1 MTTSPEELRQRTKQF
16 AMRTIRLFRSL
27 PKSEEAR
34 VIGRQ
39 LLRAA
44 TSVAA
49 NYRAVCLARSRADFT
64 AKMGVVLEETDESS
78 FWLELL
84 GDAGIVEKARL
95 TSLMDEAEELVRI
108 FNASIRTARHK
119 N

>member
-1 MTTSPEELRQRTKQF
+1 MRQRTKQF
-16 AMRTIRLFRSL
+16 AMRAIRLYRSL
-27 PKSEEAR
+27 PKTEEAR

-49 NYRAVCLARSRADFT
+49 NYRAVCRARSRAEFI
-64 AKMGVVLEETDESS
+64 AKMGIVLEETDECL

-84 GDAGIVEKARL
+84 GDACIVDKARL
-95 TSLMDEAEELVRI
+95 TSFMKEAEELVRV
-108 FNASIRTARHK
+108 FHSSIQTARRK
-119 N
+119 P